1 MHGELRFQRRRG
13 KLLPRL
19 SPAFA
24 VRLLA
29 ITALLLAVSIVLA
42 LAFEAN
48 EPGPPPP
55 GIRPLPQNLFRP

>member
-1 MHGELRFQRRRG
+1 MHGELRFQQRRG
-13 KLLPRL
+13 KASPRL
-19 SPAFA
+19 SPALA

-42 LAFEAN
+42 LAVEAK

-55 GIRPLPQNLFRP
+55 GIQPLPQNFFRP

>member
-1 MHGELRFQRRRG
+1 MHEELRFQRRGG
-13 KLLPRL
+13 KVSPRL
-19 SPAFA
+19 SPALA

-42 LAFEAN
+42 LALEAQ

-55 GIRPLPQNLFRP
+55 GIRPLPQNFFHP